1 MALEQVVKCP
11 VTQAKLSAGMQ
22 EIIEGFYRWLLENGF
37 SQERVQSHILNI
49 SHFDA
54 YLAKQRTLPLKII
67 SSKDVD
73 TFLSKYP
80 LTLEARERGKT
91 HIRYIR
97 FSVNRFVEY
106 LREEE
111 LFDPLPKL
119 EIYQPLLDAYLE
131 WIRTYQ
137 HAASETV
144 EVRRHLLTQFLK
156 WLGPKG
162 ANVQAL
168 STLNSEEVERF
179 FLKYAQRMG
188 QSRRRLM
195 QGTLRTFFRFC
206 HHEGLIQR
214 PLDHAVP
221 ALRTYKL
228 STLPRGLTE
237 AQAQKI
243 LQCPDRCTDAGRRDY
258 AILQLLYSYGAR
270 CGQVRAL
277 RLADINWAENQILF
291 KASKHGKDSLLPLTV
306 EVGESLLDYLHHAR
320 PHYPY
325 SEIFLTSK
333 APYHPLCGC
342 AISEMVSRHIQK
354 AGIDIPYKGAHVFR
368 HAFATRMLQNGNPLK
383 SIADVLGHRH
393 LQTTSI
399 YTKVDSN
406 ALSQVALQ
414 WPQEVN

>member
-1 MALEQVVKCP
+1 MALEQVFKCP
-11 VTQAKLSAGMQ
+11 GTQAKLRAGTLG
-22 EIIEGFYRWLLENGF
+22 EIVEGFCRWLLGHGF

-54 YLAKQRTLPLKII
+54 YLAQQSTLPPKVI

-73 TFLSKYP
+73 TFLRRYP
-80 LTLEARERGKT
+80 LTLAARERGKT

-119 EIYQPLLDAYLE
+119 EIYQPVLDAYLE
-131 WIRTYQ
+131 WMRTYQ

-156 WLGPKG
+156 WLGPK

-168 STLNSEEVERF
+168 SKLNSEEVERF
-179 FLKYAQRMG
+179 FLQYAQRMG

-195 QGTLRTFFRFC
+195 QATLRTFFRFC
-206 HHEGLIQR
+206 HHQGHIQR
-214 PLDHAVP
+214 PLDYAVP

-228 STLPRGLTE
+228 ATLPRGLTE

-243 LQCPDRCTDAGRRDY
+243 LQCPDRRTDAGRRDY
-258 AILQLLYSYGAR
+258 AILQLLYSYGVR
-270 CGQVRAL
+270 RGQVRAL

-325 SEIFLTSK
+325 PEAFLTSK
-333 APYHPLCGC
+333 APYRPLCGC
-342 AISEMVSRHIQK
+342 AISEMVSQHIRK
-354 AGIDIPYKGAHVFR
+354 AGIDIPHRGAHVFR
-368 HAFATRMLQNGNPLK
+368 HGFATRMLQNGNSLK

-393 LQTTSI
+393 LQSTFI
-399 YTKVDSN
+399 YTKVDFN